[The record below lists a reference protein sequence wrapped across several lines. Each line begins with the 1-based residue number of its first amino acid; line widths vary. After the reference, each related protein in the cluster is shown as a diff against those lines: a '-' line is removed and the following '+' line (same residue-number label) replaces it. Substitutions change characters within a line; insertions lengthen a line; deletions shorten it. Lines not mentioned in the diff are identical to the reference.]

1 MEKKILS
8 LFLCSKGLKFNEIEK
23 QLRVRSNKL
32 AYHLTNL
39 VKKGILIKNK
49 EVYELSEASENIV
62 PYLSENQSPLPVI
75 LIHLGDKDKT
85 FLYKREKRPY
95 KNCLSLPGDRKST
108 RLNSSHS
115 SISYAVFCFKK
126 KN

>member
-62 PYLSENQSPLPVI
+62 PYLSENQAPLPVI

-95 KNCLSLPGDRKST
+95 KNCLSLPGGEIAQWRI
-108 RLNSSHS
+108 N
-115 SISYAVFCFKK
+115 
-126 KN
+126 